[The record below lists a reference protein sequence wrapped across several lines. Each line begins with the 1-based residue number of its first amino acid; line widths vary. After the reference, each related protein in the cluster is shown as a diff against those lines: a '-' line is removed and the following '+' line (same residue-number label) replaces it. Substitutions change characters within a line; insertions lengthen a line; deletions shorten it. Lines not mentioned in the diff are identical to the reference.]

1 MILELKNRLKNR
13 FNKRAKNSGFILITT
28 SIILIIV
35 SSISLG
41 CLKSYLKEE
50 QLLQY
55 HFLNILH
62 TPNRRGFT
70 AQVR

>member
-1 MILELKNRLKNR
+1 MILELKNR

-41 CLKSYLKEE
+41 CLKSCLKEE

-55 HFLNILH
+55 HVFYNK
-62 TPNRRGFT
+62 
-70 AQVR
+70 